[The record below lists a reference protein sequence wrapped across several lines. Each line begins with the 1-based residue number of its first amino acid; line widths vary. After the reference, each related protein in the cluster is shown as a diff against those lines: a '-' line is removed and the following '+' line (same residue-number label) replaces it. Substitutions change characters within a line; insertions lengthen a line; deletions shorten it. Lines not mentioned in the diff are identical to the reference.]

1 MAITDYSILPVH
13 DSKSQPPQL
22 FDGTTRLYIS
32 VICPYAQRVWIARN
46 YKGLQDIQILP
57 IDLQDRPDWYKE
69 KVYPPNKVTSVSTG
83 LGFICNQGCMGCT
96 AQMVTEV
103 GKVYAS
109 SHIDIS
115 VYLYTNNTVLDES
128 FGWVPALEHNGKV
141 KGESLDLLEYLDNH
155 FEGPK
160 LNPTDP
166 AKKEAAD
173 ELLKYTD
180 SFTKVGYTALSKPES
195 EVGQEVGP
203 ALDYLE
209 NALGKFDDGPFFL
222 GQFSLV
228 DIAYAPFVERYEIVF
243 PSLKNYNITA
253 GRPKLSKW
261 IEASDKCLF
270 LCTLCCYR

>member
-1 MAITDYSILPVH
+1 MAITDYTVLPVH

-32 VICPYAQRVWIARN
+32 LTCPYAQRVWIARN

-57 IDLQDRPDWYKE
+57 IDLQNRPDWYKE
-69 KVYPPNKVTSVSTG
+69 KVYPPNKV
-83 LGFICNQGCMGCT
+83 
-96 AQMVTEV
+96 
-103 GKVYAS
+103 
-109 SHIDIS
+109 
-115 VYLYTNNTVLDES
+115 
-128 FGWVPALEHNGKV
+128 PALEHNGKV
-141 KGESLDLLEYLDNH
+141 TGESLDLLEYLDNH

-160 LNPTDP
+160 LNTTDP
-166 AKKEAAD
+166 EKKEAAD

-180 SFTKVGYTALSKPES
+180 SFTKAGFTALRKPES

-222 GQFSLV
+222 GQFSLL
-228 DIAYAPFVERYEIVF
+228 DIAYAPFVERFQIVF
-243 PSLKNYNITA
+243 PRLKDYDITT

-261 IEASDKCLF
+261 IEEVNKIDAYTKTKADPDKIVETYKRL
-270 LCTLCCYR
+270 LGNYQK